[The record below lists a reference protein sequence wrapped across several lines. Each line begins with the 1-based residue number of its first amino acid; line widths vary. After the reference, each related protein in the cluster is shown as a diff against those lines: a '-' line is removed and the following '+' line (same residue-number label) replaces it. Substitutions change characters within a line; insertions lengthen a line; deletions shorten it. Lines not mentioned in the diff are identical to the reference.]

1 MLKVSNLSDTQR
13 WAIKDILKQRRCA
26 ITSNCGFGKSIV
38 GLSTAKITYKKW
50 NQPVLVVGNKEAVT
64 GTWSN
69 EYKNWEHTKRL
80 KVVVLTGTP
89 SERLIKLKQKAHI
102 YVISYNLL
110 KWLVEVNIYPFGMVI
125 ADEATCLKGGN
136 SKWRKQLEKLST
148 FAKIRLALT
157 ATPKTREENDYY
169 GLAHWL
175 DGGESLGKTYGEF
188 QERYMKS
195 FSLPKGGKVWSMK
208 NQRACQEVRDKVK
221 HLFIEYPLTDK
232 AVIPIVERRMYGEL
246 KGEAYTTYQT
256 FRDEGVLAGHELRD
270 GRPLNAVE
278 IINLTSQLSSGF
290 VYDDM
295 KMRIDVAE
303 LKQAKSALDL
313 LKKKKRT
320 VIKLFDDRV
329 VYLKK
334 LIHKIHKQ
342 HGQNEHILICYHFKH
357 ELEQLLKALPGS
369 VPDTSNE
376 FEKRW
381 NSKEIKY
388 GLLQYN
394 RSSKSLNLQ
403 KGGYIMVFYSQS
415 FNWEDTY
422 QIPRR
427 LARQGQKAPKVYLY
441 ILHLRNTTD
450 DLKADKLNG
459 RSIGH
464 KKMQQMIMRQV
475 QSP

>member
-1 MLKVSNLSDTQR
+1 MLTPSHLAPVQR
-13 WAIKDILKQRRCA
+13 ASIKDIFRQKKCA
-26 ITSNCGFGKSIV
+26 ITSGCGYGKSIV
-38 GLSTAKITYKKW
+38 GLSCIKIAYKKW
-50 NQPVLVVGNKEAVT
+50 NKPTLVVGNKEAVT

-69 EYKNWEHTKRL
+69 EYKNWSHTKNF

-89 SERLIKLKQKAHI
+89 NERLHKLKQKAHI
-102 YVISYNLL
+102 YVVSYNLL
-110 KWLVEVNIYPFGMVI
+110 KWLTENNHHRFGMVI

-148 FAKIRLALT
+148 GTHIRLALT

-175 DGGESLGKTYGEF
+175 DGGKALGATYTSF

-208 NQRACQEVRDKVK
+208 NQQACQDVRDAVK

-232 AVIPIVERRMYGEL
+232 AVIPIVEKRMYGTL
-246 KGEAYTTYQT
+246 TPKANQMYTE
-256 FRDEGVLAGHELRD
+256 FRDSGVLAGHEIRD

-295 KMRIDVAE
+295 QMRIDVAE
-303 LKQAKSALDL
+303 LKAAKSALDL
-313 LKKKKRT
+313 LKKKKRV
-320 VIKLFDDRV
+320 VIRLFDDRIN
-329 VYLKK
+329 YLKK
-334 LIHKIHKQ
+334 LLMRIKKL
-342 HGQNEHILICYHFKH
+342 HGDQNVLICYHFKH
-357 ELEQLLKALPGS
+357 ELEQLQTALPGA
-369 VPDTSNE
+369 VPDTANE

-381 NSKEIKY
+381 NEGKIKY

-403 KGGYIMVFYSQS
+403 KGGHIMVFYSQS

-427 LARQGQKAPKVYLY
+427 LARQGQQAEKVYLY
-441 ILHLRNTTD
+441 ILHLRDTTD
-450 DLKADKLNG
+450 DLKAEKLNG

-475 QSP
+475 RNDG